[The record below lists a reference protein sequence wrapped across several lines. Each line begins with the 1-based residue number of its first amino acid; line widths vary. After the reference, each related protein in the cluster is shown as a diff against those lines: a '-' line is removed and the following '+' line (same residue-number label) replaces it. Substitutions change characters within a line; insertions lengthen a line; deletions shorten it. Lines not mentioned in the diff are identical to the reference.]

1 MYFYYHI
8 NVQKSSQQPIFMSV
22 ALLNPRT
29 HWISR
34 PSSSKDVQ
42 INVSTSLGNKQRFDH
57 NKRNRCLAKNHN
69 FSIFPKKLMKVRESL
84 HLPCSQQSFSLQQL
98 APPWQ
103 TNALLLVEVEEEE
116 EATSAVQ
123 QVAWVDFKDQN
134 WWCSRLPKC
143 NHGGEKYSPL
153 CSLLKPPPR
162 SSKLGW
168 DNTAWSRY
176 SRSPKWGRC
185 RQPKMKSCLCKIEL
199 EFIWTLN
206 LFRCSWVH
214 EGALKN
220 LLLPGCSSS
229 QWGRNI
235 QQRASWRLEG
245 RTSIFQLLYLISQIS
260 LCSCCESCINRKQNI
275 PNSEGDILKGEPVM
289 LI

>member
-1 MYFYYHI
+1 
-8 NVQKSSQQPIFMSV
+8 
-22 ALLNPRT
+22 
-29 HWISR
+29 
-34 PSSSKDVQ
+34 
-42 INVSTSLGNKQRFDH
+42 
-57 NKRNRCLAKNHN
+57 
-69 FSIFPKKLMKVRESL
+69 MKVRESL

-220 LLLPGCSSS
+220 LLLYLGAAVRNRVATSSR
-229 QWGRNI
+229 G
-235 QQRASWRLEG
+235 
-245 RTSIFQLLYLISQIS
+245 LLGGLREENQFFNCYISCLKYLCALVVNQ
-260 LCSCCESCINRKQNI
+260 
-275 PNSEGDILKGEPVM
+275 
-289 LI
+289 